1 MRKLKLKSGD
11 EISIRLDEKK
21 KNVVLGIK
29 TSLPD
34 KTTVMVTVPMTPDD
48 LNKMISEL
56 VTTKSELVIL

>member
-11 EISIRLDEKK
+11 EISLRLDEKK